1 MRENTHINVFAI
13 VRSEEQCKCKV
24 RGNEKKKKNL
34 QWKDKN
40 GGEKPKQLA
49 AEFEMLSP
57 GWTLF
62 TVNGEI
68 ECVAYLMGFVFI
80 VQHWIIN
87 WEAACHIDL
96 SFN

>member
-1 MRENTHINVFAI
+1 MKEQEN
-13 VRSEEQCKCKV
+13 
-24 RGNEKKKKNL
+24 GKKKA
-34 QWKDKN
+34 
-40 GGEKPKQLA
+40 KPA
-49 AEFEMLSP
+49 AEFEMLSL
-57 GWTLF
+57 GWALF

>member
-1 MRENTHINVFAI
+1 MEGLKQIVNANQREITGGKC
-13 VRSEEQCKCKV
+13 SERPKTE
-24 RGNEKKKKNL
+24 
-34 QWKDKN
+34 
-40 GGEKPKQLA
+40 GGGPKELA

-57 GWTLF
+57 GWALF

-87 WEAACHIDL
+87 WEVACHIDL

>member
-1 MRENTHINVFAI
+1 M
-13 VRSEEQCKCKV
+13 
-24 RGNEKKKKNL
+24 GGKKSAMKG
-34 QWKDKN
+34 QKN
-40 GGEKPKQLA
+40 GEEAKPA

-57 GWTLF
+57 GWALF

>member
-1 MRENTHINVFAI
+1 MMSNVNAKKG
-13 VRSEEQCKCKV
+13 RNEE
-24 RGNEKKKKNL
+24 KKKNL
-34 QWKDKN
+34 QWKE
-40 GGEKPKQLA
+40 GGKPA

-57 GWTLF
+57 GWALF

-68 ECVAYLMGFVFI
+68 ESVAYLMGFVFI

>member
-1 MRENTHINVFAI
+1 MQ
-13 VRSEEQCKCKV
+13 SEE
-24 RGNEKKKKNL
+24 NEKKKKNL
-34 QWKDKN
+34 QWKDKTR
-40 GGEKPKQLA
+40 GGTKPA

-57 GWTLF
+57 GWALF